1 MIIAPMQ
8 RPHIAAVLDIERST
22 SLAPW
27 SDRGFLVSIEHH
39 QARVCCDAEHVC
51 GFIVYRRTG
60 DQAELLNIAIAPG
73 RQGSGCGRRL
83 LRAMIYE
90 LRGKIRQLSLEG
102 RVSNFRAIRLYDQH
116 GFVQVGE
123 RRGYYRTADEHL
135 REDALVMCREF

>member
-8 RPHIAAVLDIERST
+8 QAHIAAVLDIERLT
-22 SLAPW
+22 SLAPC
-27 SDRGFLVSIEHH
+27 SDRGFLESIEHH
-39 QARVCCDAEHVC
+39 QARVYCDAEHVC
-51 GFIVYRRTG
+51 GFVVYRQTG

-83 LRAMIYE
+83 LRATIYE
-90 LRGKIRQLSLEG
+90 LRGKIRQLSLEV

-116 GFVQVGE
+116 GFIQVGE
-123 RRGYYRTADEHL
+123 RRGYYPTADEHL

>member
-8 RPHIAAVLDIERST
+8 QAHIAAVLDIERTT

-27 SDRGFLVSIEHH
+27 SDRGFLESIEHH
-39 QARVCCDAEHVC
+39 QARLYCDAEHVC
-51 GFIVYRRTG
+51 GFVVYRQTG

-90 LRGKIRQLSLEG
+90 LRGKIRQLSLEV

-116 GFVQVGE
+116 GFIQVGE
-123 RRGYYRTADEHL
+123 RRGYYPIADEHL